1 MPRRRLCTGGRRPG
15 AFRSL
20 GARALEKDDALMIV
34 KIISA
39 SCTVAVK
46 VPAQALGLRPWLA
59 ALPLRERRLRAR
71 LLMGVTPSVVR
82 WRATAARPVRR
93 PLSHSVTAWPSGRTS
108 AAKTQDKSA
117 TTRQV
122 DVQDLVKKASGFL
135 KIALLRAS

>member
-82 WRATAARPVRR
+82 VARDCGAPGPSLIVAQRHRSAVPV
-93 PLSHSVTAWPSGRTS
+93 SAGGHNSGQ
-108 AAKTQDKSA
+108 KCHN
-117 TTRQV
+117 
-122 DVQDLVKKASGFL
+122 
-135 KIALLRAS
+135 

>member
-71 LLMGVTPSVVR
+71 LLMGSLRYWIVLARGAPS
-82 WRATAARPVRR
+82 A
-93 PLSHSVTAWPSGRTS
+93 S
-108 AAKTQDKSA
+108 AIVSQ
-117 TTRQV
+117 
-122 DVQDLVKKASGFL
+122 
-135 KIALLRAS
+135 